1 MRRHVV
7 PELAGAAA
15 GDEQPL
21 EFGSRRLGERAAL
34 QRAEIHLQPV
44 RRGGGYALAR
54 AVQLRAEHAV
64 AVEYAAG
71 GDDLCQL
78 VLVAE
83 AVHQRDEH
91 RVLADA
97 GSGGFERGV
106 ELRCLGHE
114 DDDVHCADILG
125 VIGRFEAGEL
135 IGLSLSGVDDEGET
149 VGGNFV
155 HVLLV
160 RVDERYVRAAAPQIG
175 RKNAAGSAGA
185 YHCDFHMR
193 HSFLEL

>member
-7 PELAGAAA
+7 PEFAGAAA
-15 GDEQPL
+15 GGEEALQL
-21 EFGSRRLGERAAL
+21 RARGLGEWAPL
-34 QRAEIHLQPV
+34 HCAEVHLQAV
-44 RRGGGYALAR
+44 RRGGGDALAG

-64 AVEYAAG
+64 AVEYAVG
-71 GDDLCQL
+71 GDHLGQL

-91 RVLADA
+91 RVLTDA

-185 YHCDFHMR
+185 YHGNFHMR